1 MTEEINFDL
10 TKLEEE
16 YNESKKEASTLFDE
30 DGYLKTFKDIRK
42 QFINILEQKKEIA
55 YQKAY
60 DLYMNNPKVLLKLAK
75 AEKDEENGE
84 LYARQL

>member
-1 MTEEINFDL
+1 MENRL
-10 TKLEEE
+10 KKLNELQQQLD
-16 YNESKKEASTLFDE
+16 ESKKEASTLFDE

-75 AEKDEENGE
+75 AEKDEEVV
-84 LYARQL
+84 QLLKS